1 MNLQVIIYVFAFG
14 AFCLVTSGAWEA
26 ELIGYVSK
34 PSNNSKPDTRIVI
47 ARDTPSKI
55 HPAFQSN

>member
-1 MNLQVIIYVFAFG
+1 MNLQVIINVFAFG

-26 ELIGYVSK
+26 QLIAYVSE
-34 PSNNSKPDTRIVI
+34 PSNNPKPDTRIVI
-47 ARDTPSKI
+47 TRDTPSKM